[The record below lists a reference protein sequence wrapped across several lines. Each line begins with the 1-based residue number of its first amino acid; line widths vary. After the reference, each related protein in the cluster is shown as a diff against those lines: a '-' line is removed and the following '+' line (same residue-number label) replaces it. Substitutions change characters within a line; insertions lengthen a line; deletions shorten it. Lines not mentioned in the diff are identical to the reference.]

1 MKRIKIQALL
11 LSGLLLSSFIFLS
24 NTSLVNAESINKINE
39 NSEITLINEN
49 YLSPTQYETLN
60 INGIDINLSKTFVDR
75 EDALNNFK
83 NIYSEELEF
92 IKSTL
97 NLEELSLSN
106 YEVYYTTLKSLNDY
120 VNINTVPA
128 KLNKN
133 ISELLKFFDIFENN
147 EINQQIKDLNSK
159 LITQNVSSRTISPES
174 NKILNSIDSLLP
186 YDSPSVAPIS
196 IQPMAFIGLSVDN
209 AINYATKYATSPNSS
224 FKYFN
229 GNDCTNFVSQI
240 LTYGGIP
247 RTSSWYY
254 RTASDYATNWVNAN
268 SFARYWGVK
277 YNSTSHYT
285 FSSFIDK
292 GDVIVLDYGDGTWD
306 HVGFVTAADSYSATY
321 SGKTYYDYKVAQHS
335 SNYHAWT
342 SSSTNGWETVEN
354 PYAGVKYGVLRK

>member
-1 MKRIKIQALL
+1 
-11 LSGLLLSSFIFLS
+11 
-24 NTSLVNAESINKINE
+24 
-39 NSEITLINEN
+39 INEN